1 MSASRLGIVLVTCNG
16 ERWLPQVLDSIAA
29 QSRTPDL
36 LIAVDDH
43 STDGTPTILR
53 DFGIT
58 PVTATTR
65 LGDPKARTGANVE
78 QGVRIAMERGAQL
91 VALSDQDD
99 TWHADRLAHQAWLM
113 DERLTLAMLA
123 SDGRLVDE
131 QGQLAT
137 TEDGHHTLR
146 EAFPL
151 PAGWWERTPAQRM
164 TGALK
169 ASVATGGASMIR
181 PSVLHTA
188 LAVPSGWL
196 HDRWWSLASLA
207 MDAFQADDRIVIDY
221 RLSSTQQVGLSTGSQ
236 QAGAA
241 SRLLEAAGAPLR
253 LASRFGDVRRL
264 QSIASPDVAPSL
276 TAASVLRGFIGG

>member
-16 ERWLPQVLDSIAA
+16 ERWLPEVLASIAA

-43 STDGTPTILR
+43 SSDATPTILR

-65 LGDPKARTGANVE
+65 LGDARARTGANAE

-99 TWHADRLAHQAWLM
+99 AWHADRLAHQAWVM
-113 DERLTLAMLA
+113 DERRTLAMLA

-131 QGQLAT
+131 QGQPT
-137 TEDGHHTLR
+137 TTADGHRTLR

-151 PAGWWERTPAQRM
+151 PHGWWERTPAQRM
-164 TGALK
+164 TGALR

-196 HDRWWSLASLA
+196 HDRWWSLAALA

-221 RLSSTQQVGLSTGSQ
+221 RLSSGQQVGLTTGSQ
-236 QAGAA
+236 QGGAA
-241 SRLLEAAGAPLR
+241 GRFLEAAGAPLR
-253 LASRFGDVRRL
+253 LASRFGDVRGL
-264 QSIASPDVAPSL
+264 QGLASPEVAPSL
-276 TAASVLRGFIGG
+276 SPVAVLRGFIGG